1 MNAGRWLLMAVAACL
16 EISCSTLSQDE
27 EGSASGGR
35 ELVFRTV
42 SGDDAPLMEQGST
55 VGLFLTSVTTGEV
68 LRRNELVVVGENGTP
83 AHQLDLL
90 ESSAPDDYEFFAYSP
105 YDNSWDDILDSV
117 LEFEVS
123 ADQSSDKGYEASDL
137 MLAYDIRH
145 NDKGDEVLFSHVMAK
160 IILHVTDRTGMF
172 DMISS
177 GAVLHGLRCGAY
189 VYMADGAC
197 QANDAD
203 PSDIKC
209 HMLDSRDR
217 RASLSAVVP
226 PQELDGGKLAFSL
239 LLGGAEYSFSIA
251 DVQLL
256 SGEKV
261 YIYSL
266 RMTDRGLELED
277 STIADWEDD
286 GGGSFNVAFE

>member
-1 MNAGRWLLMAVAACL
+1 MSVGRWLHMAAAACL
-16 EISCSTLSQDE
+16 AISCSTLSQEDD
-27 EGSASGGR
+27 GSVSGER
-35 ELVFRTV
+35 TLVFRTV
-42 SGDDAPLMEQGST
+42 SGNDAPFMEQGST
-55 VGLFLTSVTTGEV
+55 VGMFITAVSTGEL

-83 AHQLDLL
+83 AHQLDIL
-90 ESSAPDDYEFFAYSP
+90 ESSASDDYEFFAYSP
-105 YDNSWDDILDSV
+105 YDSSWDDILDSV

-137 MLAYDIRH
+137 MLAYDIEH
-145 NDKGDEVLFSHVMAK
+145 NDKCDEVLFSHVMAK

-172 DMISS
+172 DMTSS

-189 VYMADGAC
+189 IYMADGSC
-197 QANDAD
+197 QTMDVDA
-203 PSDIKC
+203 SDIYC

-239 LLGGAEYSFSIA
+239 LLGGAEYGFSIS
-251 DVQLL
+251 DVQQL